1 MTKNYDYLIT
11 DTDLSLIKDYKE
23 WILFTHDLA
32 KSISPEKPYTSIIF
46 RGNFLSEK
54 IIAQLRER
62 EAVLY
67 DEHIKQLEFLKL
79 NELHEIDGIR
89 YHILKKFPIMYSGW
103 ECDADGW
110 IAENCNNGERV
121 IIMTNHGQKYIADV
135 SELHAHIAE
144 YREAINDTNAAL
156 AMLSSVKDVKSS

>member
-1 MTKNYDYLIT
+1 MTKNYDYLIP
-11 DTDLSLIKDYKE
+11 DDLSSIKDSRE
-23 WILFTHDLA
+23 WNLFMRSLTQ
-32 KSISPEKPYTSIIF
+32 SICPEDPYIDIF
-46 RGNFLSEK
+46 RGDFLSEK
-54 IIAQLRER
+54 IIAQLNER
-62 EAVLY
+62 GAVLY
-67 DEHIKQLEFLKL
+67 EEHRKHLEFLEL

-121 IIMTNHGQKYIADV
+121 IIMTNHGRKYIADV